1 MFTGIVEATGT
12 VSKITHQENLIQLE
26 LESDLDMNSIQIG
39 DSIAVNGICL
49 TATAKNGRCVYVDVM
64 TETLKHTSLK
74 YMEEGTHV
82 NLELAMQAGGR
93 FGGHFVQGHV
103 DATGT
108 IASIE
113 EEENMI
119 YVHVKTPKEQLRYM
133 TNKGS
138 VTVDGISLTIFGV
151 DDEKETFTLSIIP
164 HTWQVTNLADKQA
177 GDLVNIEC
185 DMLAKYT
192 ERLLTVDK

>member
-1 MFTGIVEATGT
+1 MA
-12 VSKITHQENLIQLE
+12 
-26 LESDLDMNSIQIG
+26 
-39 DSIAVNGICL
+39 
-49 TATAKNGRCVYVDVM
+49 
-64 TETLKHTSLK
+64 ETLKHTSLK

-119 YVHVKTPKEQLRYM
+119 YVHVQTPKEQLRYM

>member
-12 VSKITHQENLIQLE
+12 VSKMTHQENLIQLE
-26 LESDLDMNSIQIG
+26 LESDLDMNSIRIG

-49 TATAKNGRCVYVDVM
+49 TATAKKGQRVYVDVM
-64 TETLKHTSLK
+64 AETLKHTSLK
-74 YMEEGTHV
+74 HMEEGTRV

-119 YVHVKTPKEQLRYM
+119 YVHVQTPKEQLRYM

-164 HTWQVTNLADKQA
+164 HTWQVTNLSAKQA

-192 ERLLTVDK
+192 ERLLTAEK